1 MLRRSIAIAPLLL
14 LLLLAAS
21 ASSPAAIADD
31 DAETSSLRLELKIK
45 MTLLDKLGVDGLRVE
60 TDATSGGRV
69 VLAGEVKKRE
79 TRELAADVAKSV
91 EGVREVVNE
100 IRVEGQDDQPEKVG
114 AAVAEAEREVKD
126 AGLELRVRLA
136 LVDQM
141 GRDGFRIGTDA
152 AGATV
157 SVEFPAGFDPER
169 RKQAIEI
176 AKQVAGVE
184 RVVDLEKK

>member
-1 MLRRSIAIAPLLL
+1 MLRRSSSLVLLWL
-14 LLLLAAS
+14 LFAAS
-21 ASSPAAIADD
+21 TSTPAVHADD
-31 DAETSSLRLELKIK
+31 DVETTSLRLELKIK

-60 TDATSGGRV
+60 TRASDAGRV

-100 IRVEGQDDQPEKVG
+100 IRVEGQDDQPETVG

-126 AGLELRVRLA
+126 AGLELKVRLA

-141 GRDGFRIGTDA
+141 GRDGFRVGTDA
-152 AGATV
+152 AGSTV
-157 SVEFPAGFDPER
+157 SLEFPAGFDRDR
-169 RKQAIEI
+169 RRQAIEL
-176 AKQVAGVE
+176 AKKVPGVE
-184 RVVDLEKK
+184 RVVDLDKK